1 MRSRWFKTPL
11 TKEVWKPQCCL
22 ALLRPSMFLP
32 SQAVL
37 GSAKSV
43 SRMQENFATLH
54 AKPWQT
60 SFGFTGC
67 FLRWMNFGKSWT
79 CRMNMQGDPA
89 VRNQGHQILP
99 FTCGSDTLDL
109 EDVRIVNAGI
119 WQEFRRDFIGINS
132 ITQKKYWNKFF
143 FSQSNRP

>member
-79 CRMNMQGDPA
+79 CRMNMQQFKLWWSSRAKSRSPTSAIYMWQWYFRLRGCKNCKGLLVTQEFD
-89 VRNQGHQILP
+89 RNPTEIPQESIQLHKK
-99 FTCGSDTLDL
+99 
-109 EDVRIVNAGI
+109 NAG
-119 WQEFRRDFIGINS
+119 
-132 ITQKKYWNKFF
+132 T
-143 FSQSNRP
+143 